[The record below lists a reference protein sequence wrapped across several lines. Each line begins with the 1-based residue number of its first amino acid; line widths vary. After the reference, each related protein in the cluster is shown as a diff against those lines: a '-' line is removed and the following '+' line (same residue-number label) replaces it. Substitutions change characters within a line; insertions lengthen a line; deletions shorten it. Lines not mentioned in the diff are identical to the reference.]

1 MNYEFE
7 DYRKPKKLNLGPWLT
22 YRVPSIFVMDYI
34 IKMFLWLW
42 LLPFLVGFAVT
53 PLGLLLNTIIFD
65 YIYYRYIKYSIS

>member
-1 MNYEFE
+1 
-7 DYRKPKKLNLGPWLT
+7 
-22 YRVPSIFVMDYI
+22 VPSIFAMDYI

-65 YIYYRYIKYSIS
+65 YVYYRYIKYSIS